1 MMLNIFDWFTL
12 PLENWV
18 ETGVDWLVTNYR
30 FIFQAIKWPIDK
42 VLVAIRDF
50 LLWVNP
56 VVVIAVMVGIAWK
69 YASRG
74 VAVFTLLALL
84 LLGYTGVWE
93 EAMITL
99 SMILASVIFCIVVGI
114 PLGILLSQS
123 DRLAGV
129 IRPVL
134 DIMQSTPAFV
144 YLVPVVMLFSIG
156 TVAGVIATIVFAIP
170 PTIKLTNLGIRQ
182 VHPELIEAGLACGAT
197 RKQILLRIQLPLAKQ
212 TIMAGLNQTI
222 MLSLAMVV
230 IASLIG
236 AGGLGVLVFEG
247 VNSMRVGLA
256 VIGGLGIVLI
266 AIVLDRITQSLA
278 GKR

>member
-1 MMLNIFDWFTL
+1 MLNIFDWFTL

>member
-1 MMLNIFDWFTL
+1 MLDMFQWFTI
-12 PLENWV
+12 PLEGWV
-18 ETGVDWLVTNYR
+18 ETAVDWLVTNYR
-30 FIFQAIKWPIDK
+30 FIFQGIKWPIDQ
-42 VLVAIRDF
+42 VLTNIRDF
-50 LLWVNP
+50 LLWLHP
-56 VVVIAVMVGIAWK
+56 LVIIVAMVAVAWR

-74 VAVFTLLALL
+74 VAIFTIIALL
-84 LLGYTGVWE
+84 VLGYTGVWE

-99 SMILASVIFCIVVGI
+99 AMIICSLVFCVIVGI
-114 PLGILLSQS
+114 PFGILLSQS
-123 DRLAGV
+123 DRLAK
-129 IRPVL
+129 IFRPVL
-134 DIMQSTPAFV
+134 DCMQSTPAFV

-197 RKQILLRIQLPLAKQ
+197 RQQILLRVQLPLAKQ

-266 AIVLDRITQSLA
+266 ALVLDRISQSFA
-278 GKR
+278 GGKK